1 MKELVVEVEMA
12 PDGTPRLEAALG
24 RLSRHAAGDLE
35 AVRLHFKDGQNSD
48 DDDNFDDN
56 NNIKNNDSNSNSN
69 SSNSSSSRHPRVDDQ
84 RMSEVVEHV
93 KLALLLATATASCFR
108 SVIISG
114 CPSPTLL
121 VVMLEAIKHNAVLQS
136 CTLDLGDTSISDQTG
151 LAL

>member
-35 AVRLHFKDGQNSD
+35 AV
-48 DDDNFDDN
+48 
-56 NNIKNNDSNSNSN
+56 
-69 SSNSSSSRHPRVDDQ
+69 RHPRVDDQ

-151 LAL
+151 LALAVAIRHNAMLQSCTLGLGDTSISDQTGAAP